1 MDRFVVRGK
10 NNLSLSVKNSN
21 SDYKRLKQAKLKQ
34 LGGVVIIEHLISANE
49 KLSDPSTPNEKK
61 IEILN
66 TLKEKKPAK
75 EILKSTK
82 IGKTVHR
89 LCRDDSPEVS
99 SVATD
104 LYQIWKSHILHLL
117 NRKPIEVQSDE
128 ETQRGRASARRLIN
142 CGLSDSDLAETI
154 EGLVFTQCNR
164 IMNHTYSRIVRKIH
178 FCLKNDQVQLQR
190 VSEKDCDLK
199 EFVNEIFKNVIKVYA
214 K

>member
-1 MDRFVVRGK
+1 M
-10 NNLSLSVKNSN
+10 
-21 SDYKRLKQAKLKQ
+21 
-34 LGGVVIIEHLISANE
+34 VIIEHLISANE

-66 TLKEKKPAK
+66 ALKEKKPAK

-190 VSEKDCDLK
+190 VCEKDCDLK

-214 K
+214 KWIQHEINNF